1 MYRKSRKEN
10 MAYSLTLS
18 PWLGFSRRKD
28 HKTKSAGSVKW
39 AHLPLIAWPE
49 TKSFKCIKKQK
60 QRQAHTPGKINP
72 KDLWLHVTLLHQKK
86 TSHTPYKYI
95 SQTVKSRL
103 SRTTPEVSLFIHQN
117 TSPEHADPADQ
128 KIAKIA
134 ILSVRERNKGIHMQY
149 KYGVK
154 SSSF

>member
-1 MYRKSRKEN
+1 
-10 MAYSLTLS
+10 MAPLNSPPPKKKKQATHLTNIS
-18 PWLGFSRRKD
+18 AKQWKAGFSR
-28 HKTKSAGSVKW
+28 T
-39 AHLPLIAWPE
+39 
-49 TKSFKCIKKQK
+49 
-60 QRQAHTPGKINP
+60 
-72 KDLWLHVTLLHQKK
+72 TL
-86 TSHTPYKYI
+86 
-95 SQTVKSRL
+95 
-103 SRTTPEVSLFIHQN
+103 EVNLFIYQN